1 MSGQNLNG
9 SKQLNQLP
17 RRRRERACRWRWWKP
32 RHTRGRGKIGIVGS
46 WRRGQVWIARARWR
60 GKVWIESLSWQGR
73 RRQTRS
79 HAWRRSR
86 RWRQSRSSWRSRR
99 WWSAIEVPSR
109 SAHRSRRRRSRRSS
123 AIVHHRARPSRC
135 HAHTRPSTAA
145 HHAHVSG
152 RCTAHTH
159 AHATTTSRRGR
170 KSRPD
175 PRPLP
180 RLVIDVELGPR
191 HLIVLLSPPRR
202 QRRYLGVGPDVSL
215 LGRRQPHGP
224 GTPLVQML
232 LVVQFEVLPEL
243 PSSTLLLPSSGGI
256 MREVGVGI
264 VVEEAGHGDEV
275 WKSRQSKSSSQA
287 SKGKGPMAKVDGS
300 GSVEVRKWPDRRQRN
315 RPLLLAFVLGCFAFH
330 IRRSAVSYF
339 RSPTSS

>member
-1 MSGQNLNG
+1 M
-9 SKQLNQLP
+9 
-17 RRRRERACRWRWWKP
+17 
-32 RHTRGRGKIGIVGS
+32 
-46 WRRGQVWIARARWR
+46 
-60 GKVWIESLSWQGR
+60 
-73 RRQTRS
+73 
-79 HAWRRSR
+79 
-86 RWRQSRSSWRSRR
+86 
-99 WWSAIEVPSR
+99 PSR

-159 AHATTTSRRGR
+159 AHATTSSRRGR

-180 RLVIDVELGPR
+180 RLVVDVELGPR
-191 HLIVLLSPPRR
+191 HFIVLLSPSRR
-202 QRRYLGVGPDVSL
+202 QRRYLGIGSDVSL

-287 SKGKGPMAKVDGS
+287 MRKQPRWME
-300 GSVEVRKWPDRRQRN
+300 VEVRKWPDRRQRN
-315 RPLLLAFVLGCFAFH
+315 RPLLLACLRAGVASPFV
-330 IRRSAVSYF
+330 SALRGLSYF
-339 RSPTSS
+339 RCPDFINMEVLNALLPKEDRPPPRARTSPLSK